1 MKEALKQVNAI
12 AKEFRMVSE
21 QRKAFGRFLETEKA
35 KGRGGSKNARG
46 DYTYAELRQ
55 KAQEFLNS

>member
-1 MKEALKQVNAI
+1 MKGDLKQVNAI
-12 AKEFRMVSE
+12 AKEFRMINE
-21 QRKAFGRFLETEKA
+21 QRKEFGRFLETEKA
-35 KGRGGSKNARG
+35 KGRGGSKNVRG